1 MKAGEYVQVPLW
13 VISHLKLTGNK
24 ALVYGYIHGFSQHGD
39 GSLHLTLETFASN
52 LGISKMQLI
61 RILKELVDAKIVLKS
76 ELSGRL
82 NNRHVKRY
90 EYVVNEDFIPSLAP
104 TNGNN
109 MLPTNGNNMLP
120 TNGNNM
126 LPTNGNNMLPIYT
139 NIANSTIE
147 NNSPTGEVSASAL
160 KPKSKKKKSEKT
172 PTLQAKAKEIFLD
185 VLRKRCGDKVANGY
199 YYDAKNAGQLKSL
212 INKVR
217 FDLINKKKKDDVT
230 DDEILKSFRCF
241 LESIKDNWVE
251 NNFDIPTIS
260 GRYNA
265 IRITILNGRKDLR
278 PDEVGRMLKDETSA
292 SYYAEKLKDKIL
304 SLK

>member
-13 VISHLKLTGNK
+13 VISHLQLTGNK

-39 GSLHLTLETFASN
+39 GSLHFTLETFASN

-61 RILKELVDAKIVLKS
+61 RILKELVDAKLILKN
-76 ELSGRL
+76 ELSGKL
-82 NNRHVKRY
+82 NKSHVKRF
-90 EYVVNEDFIPSLAP
+90 EYIVNEDFIPSLAP

-120 TNGNNM
+120 IN
-126 LPTNGNNMLPIYT
+126 T
-139 NIANSTIE
+139 NIRNTTIE
-147 NNSPTGEVSASAL
+147 NNSPNGGLSASAL

-172 PTLQAKAKEIFLD
+172 PTLQAKAKEVFLD
-185 VLRKRCGDKVANGY
+185 VLRKRCGDDVANGY

>member
-1 MKAGEYVQVPLW
+1 
-13 VISHLKLTGNK
+13 
-24 ALVYGYIHGFSQHGD
+24 
-39 GSLHLTLETFASN
+39 
-52 LGISKMQLI
+52 
-61 RILKELVDAKIVLKS
+61 
-76 ELSGRL
+76 
-82 NNRHVKRY
+82 
-90 EYVVNEDFIPSLAP
+90 
-104 TNGNN
+104 
-109 MLPTNGNNMLP
+109 
-120 TNGNNM
+120 
-126 LPTNGNNMLPIYT
+126 MLPIYT

-217 FDLINKKKKDDVT
+217 SDLTNKKKKDDVT

-251 NNFDIPTIS
+251 SNFDIPTIS

-278 PDEVGRMLKDETSA
+278 PDEIGRMLKDDTSA
-292 SYYAEKLKDKIL
+292 SYYAEKLKNNIL
-304 SLK
+304 K